1 MIGKLSFIL
10 SVFILSIA
18 LLGCDTPE
26 CCGFGCG
33 ILGGSQ
39 SADCGASSSPPEPF
53 MGFRGPGDIAVTIDG
68 DFVVIDSGAVLHV
81 DQTTGDRTII
91 SQFAPLDKDR
101 TGGGPR
107 LGNNGIA
114 VTTDGDFVVIGSDSV
129 VHVDQTSGDRTIL
142 SDDRTG
148 GGPGFLFSKDIAV
161 TIDGDFVVIGFVD
174 GLDAVVHVDQ
184 FTGDRTILSDD
195 STGSGP
201 GFGISVG
208 IAVTTDGDFV
218 VIEFVPDLLGLGAV
232 VHVDQFTGDRT
243 IISDDGTGSGPGFE
257 NPEDIAVTT
266 DGDFVVIDEGL
277 DAVVHV
283 DQITGDRTILSDAT
297 TGTGP

>member
-1 MIGKLSFIL
+1 MNAFKVYILHSLIL

-91 SQFAPLDKDR
+91 SKFAPLDKDR

-107 LGNNGIA
+107 FGNVG
-114 VTTDGDFVVIGSDSV
+114 
-129 VHVDQTSGDRTIL
+129 
-142 SDDRTG
+142 
-148 GGPGFLFSKDIAV
+148 IAV
-161 TIDGDFVVIGFVD
+161 TIDGDFVVID
-174 GLDAVVHVDQ
+174 SGLGAVVHVDQ
-184 FTGDRTILSDD
+184 ITGDRTILSDD
-195 STGSGP
+195 STGGGP
-201 GFGISVG
+201 GFLIPKY

-218 VIEFVPDLLGLGAV
+218 VSETEARI
-232 VHVDQFTGDRT
+232 
-243 IISDDGTGSGPGFE
+243 
-257 NPEDIAVTT
+257 N
-266 DGDFVVIDEGL
+266 
-277 DAVVHV
+277 AVVHV